1 MRHLFVV
8 LLILL
13 AAPTAATAEDMVFP
27 RDELWIESAEAR
39 HHFEI
44 EVAESSRQ
52 MARGLM
58 FRSELADNAGMLF
71 DFGHTGPI
79 AMWMKN
85 TLIPLDMLFIDAQG
99 TITHIAR
106 WTTPLSLETISS
118 RGPAR
123 AVVEIKGGRAEQLG
137 IVPGDRVIHSTFE
150 R

>member
-1 MRHLFVV
+1 MRHLFVAV
-8 LLILL
+8 LILM
-13 AAPTAATAEDMVFP
+13 AAPAGAEDIVFP
-27 RDELWIESAEAR
+27 RDELWIESAETETR

-44 EVAESSRQ
+44 ELAEGNRQ

-71 DFGHTGPI
+71 DFGRTGPI

-85 TLIPLDMLFIDAQG
+85 TLIPLDMLFVDARG
-99 TITHIAR
+99 TISHIAR

-123 AVVEIKGGRAEQLG
+123 AVIEIKGGRAEQLG
-137 IVPGDRVIHSTFE
+137 IAPGDRVIHSTFE
-150 R
+150 P

>member
-8 LLILL
+8 ALILL
-13 AAPTAATAEDMVFP
+13 AAPAAAEDLVFP
-27 RDELWIESAEAR
+27 RDELWIESAATQTR

-44 EVAESSRQ
+44 ELAEGDRQ

-71 DFGHTGPI
+71 DFGRTGPI

-85 TLIPLDMLFIDAQG
+85 TLIPLDMLFVDAHG
-99 TITHIAR
+99 TITRIAR

-118 RGPAR
+118 GGPAR
-123 AVVEIKGGRAEQLG
+123 AVIEIKGGRAEQLG
-137 IVPGDRVIHSTFE
+137 IVPGDKVIHSTFE